1 MIFKWLNII
10 KLYYVYVWTSTA
22 EESPH
27 PLAEFKICMKPADKI
42 NSRLWNNPGIKLW
55 YLCVCVCVD
64 RLSGVSAGGFFF
76 AVSANS
82 DLSIRF
88 ISSLLYSRNM
98 LMELSVSASG
108 HILADAFENRRI
120 EAEHLLRRMDEMT
133 IDNGFFRRKFENDI
147 IMNLNE
153 LLKIL
158 IEYWIFFF
166 SFFFWINYCQLEI
179 IADLKKTGF

>member
-1 MIFKWLNII
+1 
-10 KLYYVYVWTSTA
+10 
-22 EESPH
+22 
-27 PLAEFKICMKPADKI
+27 
-42 NSRLWNNPGIKLW
+42 
-55 YLCVCVCVD
+55 VCVD

-133 IDNGFFRRKFENDI
+133 IDNGFFRRKFENEI

-166 SFFFWINYCQLEI
+166 SVFFFEYF
-179 IADLKKTGF
+179 IANSKLLLI